1 MQADGKIVVVGS
13 TDIYDFAVA
22 RLNGDGSLD
31 TSFDSD
37 GKQTIGFGSNDE
49 NVDAGL
55 KDALDNWT
63 TAQNSSA
70 SKAAA
75 GNLTVSATTNGG
87 NYTFSDDFMTKL
99 FFSAK

>member
-37 GKQTIGFGSNDE
+37 GKQTIGFGSNNE

-55 KDALDNWT
+55 KDVLDNWT
-63 TAQNSSA
+63 NDEGSGTAE
-70 SKAAA
+70 
-75 GNLTVSATTNGG
+75 
-87 NYTFSDDFMTKL
+87 F
-99 FFSAK
+99 